1 MNGWHWEE
9 RNMMGWSRDK
19 LTELLVGLVADIS
32 PEQGAAQL
40 TELKDLKGEV
50 SVGATCLQTGLVGLI
65 SLQVRV
71 RKGLYGSS
79 SVSPGSLHCSLAL
92 PAKVALANCPAAHL
106 THLKDS
112 AFKARCACGYC

>member
-19 LTELLVGLVADIS
+19 LTQLLVGLVADIS

-50 SVGATCLQTGLVGLI
+50 SVGACTAPPL
-65 SLQVRV
+65 S
-71 RKGLYGSS
+71 
-79 SVSPGSLHCSLAL
+79 A
-92 PAKVALANCPAAHL
+92 PAACTAPLPSLPKWLWPIVQLH
-106 THLKDS
+106 TSHT
-112 AFKARCACGYC
+112 